1 MSLSIIGRPVKYLY
15 EDKSS
20 FTDFKYLFDGVDD
33 YVQYENIDYNGG
45 NTTISMWVN
54 LSAKNSTQLFL
65 WSSSSTNTAL
75 FFNGADLF
83 IAGAT
88 LSGTLEAGGIP
99 LDEDVQ
105 ITLTI
110 NNGVCNCY
118 INGVLSSGSPVTT
131 NITEFDSLANTLEI
145 GSGFV
150 NHMEGIYDQFVVYG
164 RVLSQN
170 EIAQLYNNGVKV
182 NTNFLRTIQGFVFL
196 SLNREIEESYGVYDS
211 MIVNGSPEVVNYS
224 SKGLFQTS
232 TTLSTWNAIGGDLP
246 VRYKIQSDLYPTN
259 TVDTVYSI
267 TSAASF
273 FGDTVFTTSGSH
285 GYLKGDYVTI
295 SGSTVEAYNGIHK
308 ITSVISVTSFSINV
322 LFSGTA
328 TASAIKYYNLYNV
341 VLNVYGGLPDYHV
354 LYNDFPMQLVGSVSI
369 SPNELNIADLDIT
382 SIVKTFIRNDNDLF
396 NGFAPLDYNSFTCFY
411 VEYAESYQVSN
422 GTSNS
427 VYTSTFEKDTLSS
440 CVGNAELFN
449 NPDFSSGLTGWSQIS
464 IGQPWTVN
472 GTDLEA
478 NRPDPATIKTNIL
491 QQVVSLIK
499 GATYTITIVIPEDNS
514 SYYRVI
520 AQGFMINNTIASGLT
535 KGTNVITYVA
545 TSDNINTIA
554 LIGYYQSTG
563 AAYDGN
569 CKISSFSVI
578 SNDCTTYLWGS
589 NSVQQFQYYLGG
601 NMGEYLVTPNNIAKL
616 LTDFET
622 LVYFRGKSF
631 TVSSIISNDAFTNSY
646 LGDNL
651 FIRLTSGANFVDRK
665 IKNINDGVYQ
675 IGNQFDGD
683 LFDSMLTELETLS
696 GETITTGEI
705 EIYSVPDNKFL
716 GANNGSH
723 NTTTD
728 VAGNPPSDW
737 GITITP
743 YASPNDRL
751 IGSDYQYTSIVSNP
765 SYEGYGSGIFEF
777 GNPEGLS
784 GFNRICDFTDT
795 VTLEA
800 NTEYT
805 LSFYFRDQDTT
816 GHDPRLDGL
825 SSPLILPNGSFTGVT
840 SSSGFPVPVD
850 GDNTWYKN
858 SIVFNTLGVT
868 SFTFSLFLFIPES
881 LNSVTGGSLA
891 IDNIELLGPYE
902 QLTER
907 KPIRIDNKCSNQ
919 DIHLTWLNSL
929 GGWEFFN
936 FQSIKDYKV
945 SSSGNVIKRDVF
957 NNWDTEFITGTTE
970 NDYSSIRSNR
980 SVTVRSQL
988 VTKEEADAILN
999 IKTSIKVQVVNDD
1012 NTLTTVLVDK
1022 GSFTKYKDR
1031 DKLYAIEFNIT
1042 YPDSQIQNQ

>member
-1 MSLSIIGRPVKYLY
+1 MSLDIIGRPVKYLY
-15 EDKSS
+15 EDQSS

-33 YVQYENIDYNGG
+33 SVQYENIDYNGG

-54 LSAKNSTQLFL
+54 LSSKDATQLFL

-88 LSGTLEAGGIP
+88 LSGVLEAGGIP

-118 INGVLSSGSPVTT
+118 INGVLSSGSPVVT
-131 NITEFDSLANTLEI
+131 NVTEFDPVNTLEI
-145 GSGFV
+145 GGGFV
-150 NHMEGIYDQFVVYG
+150 NNMEGIYDQFVVYG

-170 EIAQLYNNGVKV
+170 EIAQLYNNGEKV

-196 SLNREIEESYGVYDS
+196 SLNREIEEAYGTYDS
-211 MIVNGSPEVVNYS
+211 ITINGAPEVINYS

-232 TTLSTWNAIGGDLP
+232 DVLSSWNAIGGDLP

-273 FGDTVFTTSGSH
+273 FGDTVFTTSASH
-285 GYLKGDYVTI
+285 GYVKGDYVTI
-295 SGSTVEAYNGIHK
+295 SDSTVEEYNGIHR
-308 ITSVISVTSFSINV
+308 ITDVISVTSFSISV
-322 LFSGTA
+322 LFSGTS
-328 TASAIKYYNLYNV
+328 TANAIKYYNLYNV

-354 LYNDFPMQLVGSVSI
+354 LSSGSPMQLVGSVSI

-382 SIVKTFIRNDNDLF
+382 SIVKTFIRTDNDIF
-396 NGFAPLDYNSFTCFY
+396 SGYAPLDYNSFTSFY
-411 VEYAESYQVSN
+411 IEYAESYQQSN
-422 GTSNS
+422 GSQLS
-427 VYTSTFEKDTLSS
+427 VYTSSFEKDTLAS
-440 CVGNAELFN
+440 CVGNDELFT
-449 NPDFSSGLTGWSQIS
+449 NPDFSSGLTGWTQIA
-464 IGQPWTVN
+464 IGQAWTVS
-472 GTDLEA
+472 GTDLVA
-478 NRPDPATIKTNIL
+478 NRPDPATTSTNKL
-491 QQVVSLIK
+491 QQPVSLIA
-499 GATYTITIVIPEDNS
+499 GATYTITIIIPEDNNS
-514 SYYRVI
+514 DYRVF
-520 AQGFMINNTIASGLT
+520 AEGFMINNTIASGLT
-535 KGTNVITYVA
+535 KGINTITYVA
-545 TSDNINTIA
+545 SSDAINTIS
-554 LIGYYQSTG
+554 LVGYYQATG
-563 AAYDGN
+563 ESYDGN
-569 CKISSFSVI
+569 CKISSFSVV
-578 SNDCTTYLWGS
+578 SNDCTTYLWGA

-601 NMGEYLVTPNNIAKL
+601 NMGEYLVTPNNIAKF

-631 TVSSIISNDAFTNSY
+631 TVSSILSNDAFTNSY

-651 FIRLTSGANFVDRK
+651 YVRITSDDSYVDRK

-683 LFDSMLTELETLS
+683 LFDSMLTELETIL
-696 GETITTGEI
+696 GKTVVTGEI
-705 EIYSVPDNKFL
+705 ELYSVPANKFL
-716 GANNGSH
+716 SANNGNH
-723 NTTTD
+723 NTTID
-728 VAGNPPSDW
+728 SAGNPPSDW

-743 YASPNDRL
+743 YAAPSDRL
-751 IGSDYQYTSIVSNP
+751 IGSGYNYTSILSNP
-765 SYEGYGSGIFEF
+765 SNEGYGSGIFQF
-777 GNPEGLS
+777 SSPEALV

-800 NTEYT
+800 NKEYT
-805 LSFYFRDQDTT
+805 LSFYFRDQATT
-816 GHDPRLDGL
+816 GHDPRLDDV
-825 SSPLILPNGSFTGVT
+825 SYPLMLPNGSFTGVT
-840 SSSGFPVPVD
+840 SSSGFPVSVE
-850 GDNTWYKN
+850 GDDTWYKN

-868 SFTFSLFLFIPES
+868 SFTFSLFLFMSEELS
-881 LNSVTGGSLA
+881 GGTGGSFA

-902 QLTER
+902 QLTEK
-907 KPIRIDNKCSNQ
+907 KPIRVDEKCSNQ

-945 SSSGNVIKRDVF
+945 SSSGEVIKRDVF
-957 NNWDTEFITGTTE
+957 NNWDTEFITGNTE
-970 NDYSSIRSNR
+970 NDYSSVRANK
-980 SVTVRSQL
+980 VTTVRSQL
-988 VTKEEADAILN
+988 VTEAEADAIWN
-999 IKTSIKVQVVNDD
+999 IKTAIKVQVVNDN

-1042 YPDSQIQNQ
+1042 YPDTQIQNQ